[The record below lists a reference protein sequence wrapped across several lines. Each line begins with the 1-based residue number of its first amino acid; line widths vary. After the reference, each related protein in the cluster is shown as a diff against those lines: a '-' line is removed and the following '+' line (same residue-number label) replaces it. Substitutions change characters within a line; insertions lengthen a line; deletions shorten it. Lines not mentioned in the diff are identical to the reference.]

1 MPELV
6 FYHAT
11 VSGRKTAELL
21 IRLHQFGR
29 EAVLVTHA
37 RYQRDGAGV
46 VSSRVGLEREADYV
60 VGAGGGGGGA
70 SVPFDELVSCEARFV
85 VVDEGQFFS
94 AAEIEAL
101 WEVSLHKDVYVYG
114 LKTDF
119 RTRSFD
125 GSRRLF
131 ELSDRLVAIENHCAR
146 CHAPNANF
154 NMKMRGGRATVSE
167 DEPQIEEGHEELYV
181 PVCKSCYVNA
191 TRMPAKE

>member
-6 FYHAT
+6 FHHAT

-37 RYQRDGAGV
+37 RYQRDGKGV
-46 VSSRVGLEREADYV
+46 VSSRVGLEREADHV
-60 VGAGGGGGGA
+60 VGGGA
-70 SVPFDELVSCEARFV
+70 PVPVDELLAGDARFII
-85 VVDEGQFFS
+85 VDEGQFFS
-94 AAEIEAL
+94 ASEVEAL
-101 WEVSLHKDVYVYG
+101 WELSLHKDVYVYG

-131 ELSDRLVAIENHCAR
+131 ELADRLVAIENHCAR
-146 CHAPNANF
+146 CHAHSANF

-167 DEPQIEEGHEELYV
+167 EEPQIEEGHEELYA

-191 TRMPAKE
+191 TRMQ